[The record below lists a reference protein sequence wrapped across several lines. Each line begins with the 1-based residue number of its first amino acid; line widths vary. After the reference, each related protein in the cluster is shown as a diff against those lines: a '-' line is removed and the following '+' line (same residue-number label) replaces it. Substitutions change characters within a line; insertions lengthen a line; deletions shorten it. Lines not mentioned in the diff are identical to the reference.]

1 MTATFSWFTLYC
13 GLMLSIS
20 AFSIDIM
27 LPSLLSI
34 GEGLNAPLQSVQLTI
49 PVYMLALGLANPVFG
64 VLSDRIGRRP
74 GIFIGLTIYTF
85 GAGVCALA
93 PNIDVLLTGRFIQG
107 FGAACA
113 PVICRAMIRDKFSG
127 VDLAQTMAMASMF
140 FAMGPLLAPLLG
152 YVLYETAGW
161 RVVFVLLIGL
171 SLIMLLS
178 TWRQRETLPAQAR
191 RAQNLS
197 SIWVDV
203 SAVISHRE
211 SRSFIVLSCVATS
224 IILTF
229 LAHAPVIYA
238 NLGASEGRFSV
249 MFACTSIGI
258 ILGQLINH
266 RLLSV
271 ITAAR
276 VALYAAIVVAATS
289 IMIWVAALSDTLTT
303 VSFTVLMFMFN
314 TSYLLIFS
322 NLVSLTLEPHGN
334 RAGMASSM
342 FGFFSYIGGSL
353 LAMLLA
359 LVTNEQTV
367 RWASCFTLISLT
379 LLGGLYYAVTRNDH
393 NK

>member
-1 MTATFSWFTLYC
+1 MTSRFSWFALYC

-27 LPSLLSI
+27 LPSMLSI
-34 GEGLNAPLQSVQLTI
+34 GQGLNTPLQSVQLTI

-74 GIFIGLTIYTF
+74 GIFIGLAIYTF
-85 GAGVCALA
+85 GAAVCALA
-93 PNIDVLLTGRFIQG
+93 PNIEVLLTGRFLQG

-113 PVICRAMIRDKFSG
+113 PVICRAMIRDRYSG
-127 VDLAQTMAMASMF
+127 VQLAQTMAVASMF

-152 YVLYETAGW
+152 YLLYVTAGW
-161 RVVFVLLIGL
+161 RAVFLLLIGL
-171 SLIMLLS
+171 SLIMLVS
-178 TWRQRETLPAQAR
+178 TWYQRETLPLEAR
-191 RAQNLS
+191 RAQNFS
-197 SIWVDV
+197 SIWLDA
-203 SAVISHRE
+203 SAVIRHRG
-211 SRSFIVLSCVATS
+211 SRTFIILSCVATS

-249 MFACTSIGI
+249 MFACTSVGI
-258 ILGQLINH
+258 VLGQLINH

-276 VALYAAIVVAATS
+276 VAMYAAVVVAATS
-289 IMIWVAALSDTLTT
+289 IVIWVAAIADALTI

-322 NLVSLTLEPHGN
+322 NLVSLILEPHGN

-353 LAMLLA
+353 LAAALA
-359 LVTNEQTV
+359 LVTDEQTS
-367 RWASCFTLISLT
+367 RWAFCFMLISLT
-379 LLGGLYYAVTRNDH
+379 LLGGLFYAVKRSEYN
-393 NK
+393 